1 VLSIGRRVDELVRLD
16 GQWLIRARN
25 VAPQA

>member
-1 VLSIGRRVDELVRLD
+1 VLSIGRSVDELVRLD

-25 VAPQA
+25 VAPQD